1 MSYDEDF
8 EGRGRTF
15 SLPVI
20 LGGVALLAA
29 VGIALFAYA
38 SVKTQGT
45 KVSLLETDVRELE
58 GRLESFRLAD
68 KELKGRVQG
77 AEGKLRQKDAGQAP
91 LAAKILKSVF
101 TVETDDGL
109 GAGFVG
115 WSNDGGT
122 YVVTAAHVVSEVG
135 EQVTLVRNNG
145 SWGADVVGIDKKR
158 DLAVLRVSGRPVNAT
173 PLWQKP
179 LRNRPRAGDQLLL
192 VGSPFGLE
200 RHRHERRRQRRPT
213 ECDPDRRGREPRQ
226 LWRSR
231 RRSAR
236 PRRRRARL
244 WRRPEPELRCPD
256 PPALRDSAQLLKPA
270 DYTPPRWRSRR
281 SRTRTTSAARGP
293 TPRPVR
299 PSSPGPRRT
308 ATRSGPSLARAAEDV
323 DRAVEAAKAAFEEWR
338 LTPAPERGNVLFRF
352 ARLLED
358 QKDELTELM
367 SREMGK
373 VLAEA
378 GGDVQEAIDM
388 SIYMAGEG
396 RRLFGQTT
404 PSELRDKF
412 QMSVRMPVGVV
423 GAITPWNFPIAIPAW
438 KLAPALVCGNTV
450 VLKPA
455 EDTPAL
461 AERFIELL
469 GESGL
474 PDGVVNLVHG
484 YGEEAG
490 ERLVRHPDVPII
502 TFTGSRETGVAVTKA
517 AADHLKHVHLELGGK
532 NAIIVLDDADLELAV
547 EGIVWSAFGTSGQ
560 RCTAAS
566 RVIVHEAVYGELQK
580 RLVERAE
587 KMRIGPGWDP
597 ETDLG
602 PVINQESLDKIHSY
616 TGIGTDEGAKL
627 LTGGEAATEGD
638 LGKGFFYRPTI
649 FADVDPQMRIAQEE
663 IFGPTTAL
671 IPVKDF
677 DEAIRVANGIRYG
690 LSSSIFTR
698 DVNKAFRAM
707 RDLQT
712 GITYINAG
720 TTGAEVHLPFGGTKD
735 TGNGHREAGQAALD
749 VFTEWKSL
757 YVDYSGKLQRAQI
770 DNVE

>member
-1 MSYDEDF
+1 MRLGDDGERLFDLL
-8 EGRGRTF
+8 GVRGRTGER
-15 SLPVI
+15 LELREHVGLD
-20 LGGVALLAA
+20 LGGARENLHDPPLHRGDRRAGRGEVAPAAEGLLA
-29 VGIALFAYA
+29 G
-38 SVKTQGT
+38 G
-45 KVSLLETDVRELE
+45 
-58 GRLESFRLAD
+58 GRLTRPLRL
-68 KELKGRVQG
+68 VV
-77 AEGKLRQKDAGQAP
+77 AGQAQ
-91 LAAKILKSVF
+91 A
-101 TVETDDGL
+101 DDDHGDEHRDRDT
-109 GAGFVG
+109 AG
-115 WSNDGGT
+115 
-122 YVVTAAHVVSEVG
+122 EK
-135 EQVTLVRNNG
+135 Q
-145 SWGADVVGIDKKR
+145 
-158 DLAVLRVSGRPVNAT
+158 
-173 PLWQKP
+173 
-179 LRNRPRAGDQLLL
+179 
-192 VGSPFGLE
+192 
-200 RHRHERRRQRRPT
+200 
-213 ECDPDRRGREPRQ
+213 
-226 LWRSR
+226 
-231 RRSAR
+231 RSASS
-236 PRRRRARL
+236 PTL
-244 WRRPEPELRCPD
+244 LTTLRPEMAVAAEAFKNYVGGEWTD
-256 PPALRDSAQLLKPA
+256 AASGETFESKVPATGETLG
-270 DYTPPRWRSRR
+270 TFPRS
-281 SRTRTTSAARGP
+281 T
-293 TPRPVR
+293 
-299 PSSPGPRRT
+299 
-308 ATRSGPSLARAAEDV
+308 AEDV
-323 DRAVEAAKAAFEEWR
+323 DRAVAAAKAAFEEWR
-338 LTPAPERGNVLFRF
+338 LVPAPERGNVLFRF
-352 ARLLED
+352 ARLLEE

-396 RRLFGQTT
+396 RRLFGHTT

-438 KLAPALVCGNTV
+438 KLAPALVAGNTV

-455 EDTPAL
+455 EDTPLL

-469 GESGL
+469 GEAGL
-474 PDGVVNLVHG
+474 PEGAVNLVHG
-484 YGEEAG
+484 FGEEAG
-490 ERLVRHPDVPII
+490 DRLVRHPDVPII
-502 TFTGSRETGVAVTKA
+502 TFTGSRETGIAVTKA
-517 AADHLKHVHLELGGK
+517 GADGLKHVHLELGGK
-532 NAIIVLDDADLELAV
+532 NGIIVMDDADLELAV
-547 EGIVWSAFGTSGQ
+547 EGILWSAFGTSGQ

-587 KMRIGPGWDP
+587 QMTIGPGWDP

-602 PVINQESLDKIHSY
+602 PVINREALDKIHSY
-616 TGIGTDEGAKL
+616 TGIGSDEGAKL
-627 LTGGEAATEGD
+627 LTGGEQATDGD

-671 IPVKDF
+671 IPVKSF
-677 DEAIRVANGIRYG
+677 DEAIEVTNGIRYG

-749 VFTEWKSL
+749 VFTEWKSV

-770 DNVE
+770 DNVEQPAS